1 MCVFAVTQMPNSP
14 TLINMREQDRIEE
27 DLPSN
32 DAFEPNERQ
41 MTLRTTTWTNVSQLF
56 ENNINN
62 IEKFQENGALIECT
76 VICNA
81 KLK

>member
-14 TLINMREQDRIEE
+14 TLINMREQDRTEE

-62 IEKFQENGALIECT
+62 IEKFQENGALIERT